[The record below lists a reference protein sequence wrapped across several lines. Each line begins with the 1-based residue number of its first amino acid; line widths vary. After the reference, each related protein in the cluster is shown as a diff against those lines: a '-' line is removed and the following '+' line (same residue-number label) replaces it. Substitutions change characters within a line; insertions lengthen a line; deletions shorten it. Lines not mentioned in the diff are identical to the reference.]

1 MIAARSQNTECL
13 QRLLEA
19 GANVALRDRE
29 RWTVLHCVLRPLNL
43 RALEILLKAPGVSDI
58 INVPNSVE
66 NPLRMH
72 LVSVNF
78 ITHRCALSDLP
89 IAAGWRDTTLDGHR
103 RTIFCCFAASSL
115 AWCGYSP
122 EDSECSDRARACSE
136 MWKC

>member
-58 INVPNSVE
+58 INVPNSDGE
-66 NPLRMH
+66 TPLSMAIGGR
-72 LVSVNF
+72 SSA
-78 ITHRCALSDLP
+78 ALRL
-89 IAAGWRDTTLDGHR
+89 L
-103 RTIFCCFAASSL
+103 L
-115 AWCGYSP
+115 ARGADIRLKKGNDC
-122 EDSECSDRARACSE
+122 ARACSE